1 MIARLRPLGSRP
13 AGWERVLADDPDLAA
28 FVREHVR
35 SVWAVELL
43 LVLKRDP
50 ERCWPAAA
58 LVGELRASTTLV
70 KDNLQ
75 RFERSGL
82 VLKDDRDCWRYA
94 PASPVLDELA
104 GKLEAAYRERP
115 VSVINLIATSP
126 DPVQGLADAFKFRG
140 DK

>member
-1 MIARLRPLGSRP
+1 M
-13 AGWERVLADDPDLAA
+13 ADDPDLAA

-50 ERCWPAAA
+50 GRRWAAGDV
-58 LVGELRASTTLV
+58 VGELRASATLV
-70 KDNLQ
+70 NDILR

-82 VLKDDRDCWRYA
+82 VLKDDSDGWRYA
-94 PASPVLDELA
+94 PASPVLDDLA
-104 GKLEAAYRERP
+104 GKLEAAYRQRP
-115 VSVINLIATSP
+115 VSVINLIATPP

-140 DK
+140 DN

>member
-1 MIARLRPLGSRP
+1 
-13 AGWERVLADDPDLAA
+13 LADEAELAQ

-50 ERCWPAAA
+50 ERRWPPDA
-58 LVGELRASTTLV
+58 LTAELRASSSLV
-70 KDNLQ
+70 VDNLQ

-82 VLKDDRDCWRYA
+82 AMRDEAAGWRYA
-94 PASPVLDELA
+94 PASPLIAELA
-104 GKLEAAYRERP
+104 DRLERAYRERP
-115 VSVINLIATSP
+115 VSVINLIAAPP

-140 DK
+140 DN

>member
-1 MIARLRPLGSRP
+1 
-13 AGWERVLADDPDLAA
+13 LADDPDLAA

-50 ERCWPAAA
+50 ERTWPPAE
-58 LVGELRASTTLV
+58 LVRELRASTSLV
-70 KDNLQ
+70 NDNLQ

-82 VLKDDRDCWRYA
+82 AIRDAGDVWRYA
-94 PASPVLDELA
+94 PASPLLAQLVDE
-104 GKLEAAYRERP
+104 LEAAYRERP
-115 VSVINLIATSP
+115 VSVINLIAAPP

-140 DK
+140 DKS

>member
-1 MIARLRPLGSRP
+1 MSEQP
-13 AGWERVLADDPDLAA
+13 ELAA

-43 LVLKRDP
+43 LLLRRDR
-50 ERCWPAAA
+50 ERRWAAA
-58 LVGELRASTTLV
+58 DLVRELRASTPLV
-70 KDNLQ
+70 NDNLQ

-82 VLKDDRDCWRYA
+82 AVREDGDLWRYA
-94 PASPVLDELA
+94 PAAPVLDQLA
-104 GKLEAAYRERP
+104 ERLEAAYRERP
-115 VSVINLIATSP
+115 VTVINLIAAPP

>member
-1 MIARLRPLGSRP
+1 LSEQP
-13 AGWERVLADDPDLAA
+13 ELAA

-43 LVLKRDP
+43 LLLRRDR
-50 ERCWPAAA
+50 ERSWPAAD
-58 LVGELRASTTLV
+58 LVRELRASTPLV
-70 KDNLQ
+70 NDNLQ

-82 VLKDDRDCWRYA
+82 AMRDDDDRWRYA
-94 PASPVLDELA
+94 PAAPVLDELA
-104 GKLEAAYRERP
+104 GRLEAAYRERP
-115 VSVINLIATSP
+115 VTVINLIATPP

>member
-1 MIARLRPLGSRP
+1 MGDWSLSEQP
-13 AGWERVLADDPDLAA
+13 ELAA

-43 LVLKRDP
+43 LLLKRDP
-50 ERCWPAAA
+50 DRRWPAAD
-58 LVGELRASTTLV
+58 LVRELRASTLLV
-70 KDNLQ
+70 NDNLQ

-82 VLKDDRDCWRYA
+82 AVREDGDLWRYA
-94 PASPVLDELA
+94 PAMPMLGELA
-104 GKLEAAYRERP
+104 DRLEAAYRERP
-115 VSVINLIATSP
+115 VTVINLIAAPP

>member
-1 MIARLRPLGSRP
+1 M
-13 AGWERVLADDPDLAA
+13 ADDPDLAA

-50 ERCWPAAA
+50 ERCWPAAD

-70 KDNLQ
+70 SDNLQ

-82 VLKDDRDCWRYA
+82 VLRDDTECWRCA

-104 GKLEAAYRERP
+104 GTLEAAYRERP
-115 VSVINLIATSP
+115 VSVINLIATPP

-140 DK
+140 EK